1 MAEYQGPRAQMERL
15 FLLYLAGRCCE
26 NLQSARSPAQCKS
39 GPGNNM
45 VSRRDQLLHHVSLTN
60 HLHLTGFSRQN
71 AFEKKISPGKCSLN
85 KLLNLN

>member
-1 MAEYQGPRAQMERL
+1 MAELQGPRAQMERL

-45 VSRRDQLLHHVSLTN
+45 VSRRDQLLHHVSLTI
-60 HLHLTGFSRQN
+60 HLHLAGFTRQN
-71 AFEKKISPGKCSLN
+71 AFEKKLAPEN
-85 KLLNLN
+85 AH